1 MGEDYY
7 IWEFYRVC
15 PYELTITTILGT
27 VTVSIL
33 ALVLI
38 PHWSAIFFV
47 GPMVAVLYIDLL
59 GFIQLCGLHVSP
71 VMYIGTVMS
80 IGPMVDFVMHV
91 TLRYLE
97 TVGTSRTAKTKE
109 TLDTIGASLLVGGF
123 STILGVLPLAF
134 SSSEIFFTVFII
146 FFG

>member
-1 MGEDYY
+1 MGRFDYVNEEDVLEAVDALEAQRDVTTSQPINQDKKDWSFFTFTEDYY

-38 PHWSAIFFV
+38 PHCQQSFLL

-59 GFIQLCGLHVSP
+59 GFIQLCGLHVGP

-80 IGPMVDFVMHV
+80 IGLMVDFVMHV

-97 TVGTSRTAKTKE
+97 TAVTSRT
-109 TLDTIGASLLVGGF
+109 
-123 STILGVLPLAF
+123 
-134 SSSEIFFTVFII
+134 
-146 FFG
+146 